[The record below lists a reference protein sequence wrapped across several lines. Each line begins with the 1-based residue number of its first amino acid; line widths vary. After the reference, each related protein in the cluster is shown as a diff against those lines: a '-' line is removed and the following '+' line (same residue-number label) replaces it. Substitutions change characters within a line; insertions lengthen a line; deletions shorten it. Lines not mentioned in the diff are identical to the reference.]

1 MRSFETILC
10 EQRDHVATLT
20 LNRPASRNA
29 IDRCMAD
36 EIVEALAAWQADAE
50 VHVLLLRGAGD
61 HFCAGGDVRAMAEQG
76 PREPAEARA
85 GMARY
90 RRLTLALHHFER
102 PVIAAVDGAA
112 FGAGM
117 SLALLADLVLL
128 SDRARLCLAFQRV
141 GLVPDCGALY
151 TLPRLVGLQQAK
163 ALALS
168 AREIGAQEALALGL
182 ALEVL
187 PAERLH
193 ARAHEL
199 AAAITLGSQTSLALT
214 KHALDASLQSDI
226 ETMLALEA
234 DSQAAALCSD
244 AHREAVARFAAKLPP
259 RYRWPTW

>member
-1 MRSFETILC
+1 MHSFETITC
-10 EQRDHVATLT
+10 EQKDHVATLT
-20 LNRPASRNA
+20 LNRPQSRNA
-29 IDRCMAD
+29 IDRRMAD
-36 EIVEALAAWQADAE
+36 EIVEALQAWQADAE
-50 VHVLLLRGAGD
+50 VRVLLLRGAGE
-61 HFCAGGDVRAMAEQG
+61 HFCAGGDVRGMAVQG
-76 PREPAEARA
+76 ARGPAEAKA

-90 RRLTLALHHFER
+90 RRLTLALHRFER

-128 SDRARLCLAFQRV
+128 SDRARLCMAFQRV

-168 AREIGAQEALALGL
+168 AREIGAQEALTLGL

-193 ARAHEL
+193 ARAREL
-199 AAAITLGSQTSLALT
+199 AAALALGSPISLTLT
-214 KHALDASLQSDI
+214 KRALDASLQSDI
-226 ETMLALEA
+226 ETMLDLEA
-234 DSQAAALCSD
+234 DSQAIALCSD
-244 AHREAVARFAAKLPP
+244 AHREAVARFTSRLPS
-259 RYRWPTW
+259 RYRGPK